1 MNHLL
6 IYWVYKWD
14 ERRSVNTIAI
24 RRYTLNIN
32 ISRPSLQCGAA
43 RRVIVSPLHSANNSP
58 ALPVWAVSVAH
69 AATDSGRR
77 CRLRAKKSNFTKF
90 VPFTDQSLQKIADRI
105 AADDVRPQ
113 TTREAEERSR
123 GKAGKETAGASAAS
137 ARKDKPNT
145 AFVAGKQFPELFG
158 IFPPELY
165 GKPIEDLDEFYR
177 NKYVSIFK
185 PSLKLVIVSM

>member
-1 MNHLL
+1 MVTGQTN
-6 IYWVYKWD
+6 
-14 ERRSVNTIAI
+14 
-24 RRYTLNIN
+24 
-32 ISRPSLQCGAA
+32 AA
-43 RRVIVSPLHSANNSP
+43 AAST
-58 ALPVWAVSVAH
+58 AH
-69 AATDSGRR
+69 AKVA
-77 CRLRAKKSNFTKF
+77 KF